1 MSSAGSQHN
10 PRPVS
15 SNTTYAL
22 AAVAVV
28 VIGLLVFAAFK
39 WTKQA
44 PTEVRNDGY
53 GAVREAAVQAT
64 ATPEGVIRLG
74 KPDAT
79 KTVDI
84 FEDPICPACGAMETT
99 FGQELAQKI
108 DEGKLAVNY
117 HFVTFL
123 DTQSKSKDYST
134 RAFAANLCVA
144 QTGSGPTYSKFHE
157 ALFTTKQPEEG
168 GDDLSNPA
176 LATLA
181 IESGAPESVG
191 PCITNGTQLDAA
203 RAAAKKNLDDLDART
218 GNKAATPAI
227 YDGTTKIDWTDP
239 NWVVNLAP

>member
-1 MSSAGSQHN
+1 MSSAGSSHN

-22 AAVAVV
+22 AAVALV

-39 WTKQA
+39 WNKQA

-53 GAVREAAVQAT
+53 GAVRDAAVQVSAS
-64 ATPEGVIRLG
+64 PEGVIRLG
-74 KPDAT
+74 RPDAA

-84 FEDPICPACGAMETT
+84 FEDPICPACGVLETT

-123 DTQSKSKDYST
+123 DAQSKSKDYST

-144 QTGSGPTYSKFHE
+144 QANSGPAYGKFHE
-157 ALFTTKQPEEG
+157 ALFTTRQPEEG
-168 GDDLSNPA
+168 GEDLSNPA
-176 LATLA
+176 LAALA

-218 GNKAATPAI
+218 GNKAATPSV
-227 YDGTTKIDWTDP
+227 YDGTTKIDWTDE

>member
-1 MSSAGSQHN
+1 MSSVGSQHN

-53 GAVREAAVQAT
+53 GAVRDAAVQVT
-64 ATPEGVIRLG
+64 TTPEGVIRLG

-79 KTVDI
+79 KTIDI
-84 FEDPICPACGAMETT
+84 FEDPICPACGVMETT

-123 DTQSKSKDYST
+123 DPQSKSKDYST

-144 QTGSGPTYSKFHE
+144 QAGSGPAYSKFHE

-181 IESGAPESVG
+181 VESGAPESVG

-227 YDGTTKIDWTDP
+227 YDGTTKIDWTDA
-239 NWVVNLAP
+239 NWVVTLAP

>member
-22 AAVAVV
+22 AAVALV

-39 WTKQA
+39 WNKTA

-53 GAVREAAVQAT
+53 GAVREPAVLVAIQ
-64 ATPEGVIRLG
+64 PDGVIRLG
-74 KPDAT
+74 RPDAP

-84 FEDPICPACGAMETT
+84 FEDPLCPACGVMETT

-117 HFVTFL
+117 HFVAFL
-123 DTQSKSKDYST
+123 DPQSKSKDYST
-134 RAFAANLCVA
+134 RAIAANLCVA

-157 ALFTTKQPEEG
+157 ALFTTKQPDEG
-168 GDDLSNPA
+168 GADLSNPA

-203 RAAAKKNLDDLDART
+203 RAAAKQNLDDLDART

-227 YDGTTKIDWTDP
+227 YDGTTKIDWTDE
-239 NWVVNLAP
+239 NWVLNLAP

>member
-1 MSSAGSQHN
+1 VSSAGSQHN

-39 WTKQA
+39 WNKPT

-53 GAVREAAVQAT
+53 GPVREAAVQVT
-64 ATPEGVIRLG
+64 TTPEGVIRLG
-74 KPDAT
+74 RPDAA

-84 FEDPICPACGAMETT
+84 FEDPLCPACGAMETA

-123 DTQSKSKDYST
+123 DEQSKSKDYST
-134 RAFAANLCVA
+134 RAVAASLCVA
-144 QTGSGPTYSKFHE
+144 QTGSGPTFGKFHE
-157 ALFTTKQPEEG
+157 ALFTTKQPDEG
-168 GDDLSNPA
+168 GADLSNPA

-181 IESGAPESVG
+181 TESGAPESVAS
-191 PCITNGTQLDAA
+191 CITGGAQLDAA
-203 RAAAKKNLDDLDART
+203 RTAAGKNLADLDART
-218 GNKAATPAI
+218 GNKSATPAI
-227 YDGTTKIDWTDP
+227 YDGTTAIDWRDDT
-239 NWVVNLAP
+239 WVTTLAP

>member
-39 WTKQA
+39 WTKQT

-53 GAVREAAVQAT
+53 GAVRDAAVQVT

-79 KTVDI
+79 KTIDI
-84 FEDPICPACGAMETT
+84 FEDPICPACGVLETT
-99 FGQELAQKI
+99 YGQELAQKI

-117 HFVTFL
+117 HLVTFL
-123 DTQSKSKDYST
+123 DAQSKSEDYST

-157 ALFTTKQPEEG
+157 ALFTTKQPDEG

-203 RAAAKKNLDDLDART
+203 RTAAKQNLDDLDART

-227 YDGTTKIDWTDP
+227 YDGTTKIDWTDA